1 MLDAVNSL
9 QTNVIA
15 TVRRDRTD
23 LPKANNGLSEQA
35 RQQSTPF
42 ILNSTPAPQA
52 RAANPLDGQIAELMA
67 VAQASAY
74 GAAGIEPKGSQVTAY
89 SRATAAYERVN
100 KSGYAK
106 PAALLSL
113 AI

>member
-35 RQQSTPF
+35 HQQSTPF
-42 ILNSTPAPQA
+42 ILNNTLALQA
-52 RAANPLDGQIAELMA
+52 RAANPLDSQIAELMA

-74 GAAGIEPKGSQVTAY
+74 GAAGIEPKGSQVSAF
-89 SRATAAYERVN
+89 SRATAAYELVSN
-100 KSGYAK
+100 SGYAK
-106 PAALLSL
+106 QKPILSL